1 VTGVPRFETTSPD
14 FVMVRAALVRRL
26 GGMNNAA
33 VWTRIDWRCA
43 GRYDV
48 QDGYWRGSWDVIAEE
63 IGLTPR
69 QVQYAV
75 AALQAGGFLEVVEQ
89 RVGGNYDRTKSYR
102 TVYEDEPSHSTQVS
116 NGDDDSVGSDQRNVS
131 NHSLSKTSKTLSTT
145 RRKTGGGRAKGKF
158 VAKEPDDALSA
169 PDDDEPPALG
179 ADKTRQSARST
190 PDSTDFP
197 NASEL
202 ASRLA
207 AGLARDGVQIPT
219 NQQALRDRLRAD
231 RKAGLDPAL
240 QVSMVDLFLR
250 NRAQYTFNDRVPPWQ
265 TFLAQR
271 TAIAVDAKRVL
282 DAQQATS
289 PKIDAEYAQWLLD
302 VASDTEET

>member
-190 PDSTDFP
+190 PDSTGT
-197 NASEL
+197 ST
-202 ASRLA
+202 
-207 AGLARDGVQIPT
+207 AGLAVRLAHGLGRQGVTVVTNRDAVRR
-219 NQQALRDRLRAD
+219 NLSAD
-231 RKAGLDPAL
+231 RKLGFPAAL
-240 QVSMVDLFLR
+240 QSEMVDLFLR
-250 NRAQYTFNDRVPPWQ
+250 NRIQYTFNDRVPPWQ

>member
-1 VTGVPRFETTSPD
+1 VTGVPRSETTASD

-33 VWTRIDWRCA
+33 VWTRLDWRCA

-48 QDGYWRGSWDVIAEE
+48 QDGFWRGSWDVIAEE

-102 TVYEDEPSHSTQVS
+102 TVYEDDPSHSTQVS
-116 NGDDDSVGSDQRNVS
+116 DGDDDSVVSDQRNVS
-131 NHSLSKTSKTLSTT
+131 NHSLSKTSKTLKSPRAAARGE
-145 RRKTGGGRAKGKF
+145 RRKSKF
-158 VAKEPDDALSA
+158 QPQQPDDALST

-179 ADKTRQSARST
+179 ADKTRKAARPAPEPTGTSAMS
-190 PDSTDFP
+190 
-197 NASEL
+197 L
-202 ASRLA
+202 AIRLA
-207 AGLARDGVQIPT
+207 QGLARDGVVITT
-219 NQQALRDRLRAD
+219 NRAAVSKTLSAD
-231 RKAGLDPAL
+231 RAMGLDPAL
-240 QVSMVDLFLR
+240 QSAMVDLFLR
-250 NRAQYTFNDRVPPWQ
+250 NRSQYTHNDRVPPWQ